1 MDDPFTFG
9 QIAAANAL
17 SDVYAMGGVPRTAMN
32 IVGYP
37 DDQIGMEWL
46 GQILAGG
53 ADRCIAANCT
63 IVGGHTLR
71 EPDIKFGLS
80 VTGTVHPDRIFTNA
94 NAKPGDVL
102 VLTKPLGTGFITTSA
117 KKNACPP
124 ELLARACQSM
134 IHLNAGARDAML
146 ACGANA
152 ATDVTGFGLAGH
164 GFEMA
169 EGSGTTIVFDLA
181 ALPLFDGIEAV
192 DIPKYTTRA
201 SKSNRAYTAEATHTE
216 GSPDA
221 YRQQFLFD
229 PQTSGGLLI
238 SVPAARADELLRTLL
253 ANGCLVAAVV
263 AEVVPR
269 REHALW
275 VK

>member
-1 MDDPFTFG
+1 
-9 QIAAANAL
+9 
-17 SDVYAMGGVPRTAMN
+17 MGGTPRTALN

-37 DDQIGMEWL
+37 DDKLSMDWL

-53 ADRCIAANCT
+53 AERCIAANCT
-63 IVGGHTLR
+63 IVGGHTVR
-71 EPDIKFGLS
+71 DAEIKFGLS

-117 KKNACPP
+117 KKNDCPP
-124 ELLARACQSM
+124 ELLAQACESM

-146 ACGANA
+146 DCGANA

-164 GFEMA
+164 AFEMA
-169 EGSGTTIVFDLA
+169 EGSRTTIVFDLA
-181 ALPLFDGIEAV
+181 ALPLFLGIDAV

-201 SKSNRAYTAEATHTE
+201 SRSNREYTAAEVHDD

-221 YRQQFLFD
+221 FRRQFLFD

-238 SVPAARADELLRTLL
+238 SVPAARADELVRTLL
-253 ANGCLVAAVV
+253 ANGCLVAAVI

-269 REHALW
+269 RDKALW